1 MLYKAMFV
9 DDEYMIL
16 QGLTMIVP
24 WDELGFEVVYTAKN
38 ASDALA
44 YLANH
49 TVDLLITDIQ
59 MPEMNGIEMI
69 QQAQDAGN
77 QFFSIILS
85 GYQEFNYVKQGMAL
99 GVRNY
104 LVKPVNKTE
113 LRTSVAAIA
122 EELAAQQQLA
132 AEKELYQE
140 SSLLLWLNDELN
152 ESEYQHLLSMQNGD
166 VKPPYTVMQF
176 LGEPAQLATI
186 SRLWQKADQP
196 FVLAGRIEEG
206 QLTVI
211 AVGERQKVIDR
222 LNQVIEEKQ
231 EACQVIVSETAIAW
245 EDVYHAYEK
254 IKQVQSLQSFYP
266 DLFMAEPIIPVSILE
281 RNEEQPLLSF
291 NKALT
296 IGDRKTVQSELD
308 DIFGTLT
315 QAQTDP
321 EHVRYTAFLLFNDMY
336 RQLPALSDENHE
348 AILNKIKEAQSL
360 ADLRELFDDILRLVK
375 NKPSQKRY
383 SEIVQKTIQL
393 IEEGFTHDLT
403 VKAAA
408 EALHVSVVYL
418 GQLFKKETDMSF
430 NQYVNRVRI
439 KQAQK
444 LLLHTM
450 QTVSEVGD
458 SIGYN
463 NTNYFSKMFKKLTG
477 LTPKEFRDQY
487 SQQYESLE

>member
-1 MLYKAMFV
+1 MYKAMFV

-16 QGLTMIVP
+16 QGLKMILP
-24 WDELGFEVVYTAKN
+24 WEELGFEVVYTAKN
-38 ASDALA
+38 ASEALD
-44 YLANH
+44 YLTDH

-69 QQAQDAGN
+69 QQAQITGN
-77 QFFSIILS
+77 HFFSIILS

-104 LVKPVNKTE
+104 LVKPVNKQE
-113 LRTSVAAIA
+113 LRKSVIAIA
-122 EELAAQQQLA
+122 EELAQQEHLA
-132 AEKELYQE
+132 LEKELYQE

-152 ESEYQHLLSMQNGD
+152 ESEYQHLLAVQQVS
-166 VKPPYTVMQF
+166 VAPPYTVLQF
-176 LGEPAQLATI
+176 MGDSKQLAAI
-186 SRLWQKADQP
+186 HQLYQKQKQP
-196 FVLAGRIEEG
+196 FRLPGKIEEG

-211 AVGERQKVIDR
+211 AVGERQKVIDQ
-222 LNQVIEEKQ
+222 LNQVIEDIQ
-231 EACQVIVSETAIAW
+231 GSWQVIVSETAAAW

-254 IKQVQSLQSFYP
+254 IKQVQSLQNFYP

-296 IGDRKTVQSELD
+296 IGDRKTVQAELD
-308 DIFGTLT
+308 DIFDTLT
-315 QAQTDP
+315 QAQADP

-348 AILNKIKEAQSL
+348 VILHKIKEAQSL

-375 NKPSQKRY
+375 SQPSQKRY

-408 EALHVSVVYL
+408 EDLHVSVVYL
-418 GQLFKKETDMSF
+418 GQLFKKETEMSF
-430 NQYVNRVRI
+430 NQYVNRMRI
-439 KQAQK
+439 KHAQK
-444 LLLHTM
+444 LLLQTT

-477 LTPKEFRDQY
+477 LTPKEFRDRY
-487 SQQYESLE
+487 SQQYESLD

>member
-1 MLYKAMFV
+1 MYKAMFV

-16 QGLTMIVP
+16 EGLKMILP
-24 WDELGFEVVYTAKN
+24 WRELGFDVVYTAKN
-38 ASDALA
+38 ASEALA
-44 YLANH
+44 YLADH
-49 TVDLLITDIQ
+49 AVDLLITDIQ
-59 MPEMNGIEMI
+59 MPEMNGIDMI
-69 QQAQDAGN
+69 ERAQRQGSH
-77 QFFSIILS
+77 FFSIILS

-104 LVKPVNKTE
+104 LVKPVNKQE
-113 LRTSVAAIA
+113 LQKSVEAIA
-122 EELAAQQQLA
+122 EELAEQQQLA

-152 ESEYQHLLSMQNGD
+152 ESEYQHLLALQKSD
-166 VKPPYTVMQF
+166 VQPPYTVLQF
-176 LGEPAQLATI
+176 VGDPHALTAINNLC
-186 SRLWQKADQP
+186 QKQGQP
-196 FVLAGRIEEG
+196 FILPGKIGEG

-211 AVGERQKVIDR
+211 AVGERQRIIDL
-222 LNQVIEEKQ
+222 LNQVIETNTP
-231 EACQVIVSETAIAW
+231 ASWQVIVSETAAAW

-254 IKQVQSLQSFYP
+254 IKQVQGLQSFYP
-266 DLFMAEPIIPVSILE
+266 DLFMDEPIIPVSILE
-281 RNEEQPLLSF
+281 KNEDQPLLAF

-296 IGDRKTVQSELD
+296 IGDLKTVQAELD

-315 QAQTDP
+315 QAQADP

-336 RQLPALSDENHE
+336 RQLTALSDENHE
-348 AILNKIKEAQSL
+348 VILHKIKEAPSL

-375 NKPSQKRY
+375 SQPSQKRY
-383 SEIVQKTIQL
+383 SEIVQKTILL

-408 EALHVSVVYL
+408 EDLHVSVVYL
-418 GQLFKKETDMSF
+418 GQLFKKETEMSF

-444 LLLHTM
+444 LLLQTN

-458 SIGYN
+458 AIGYN

-477 LTPKEFRDQY
+477 ITPKEFRDKY
-487 SQQYESLE
+487 SQQYESLD